1 MKPLPKAIV
10 IMGTTGIG
18 KSTISS
24 KVRNILG
31 GELISCDSVK
41 LYRGL
46 RIGSHKVYDP
56 HHKVH
61 MYDVVGI
68 NDHYTVQ
75 QYAEMAH
82 ECTKDIFSRGK
93 TPIYFGGANMY
104 MEWLLF
110 GTGSAPNTDR
120 KKMEQVEERLRKMSC
135 WDEAV
140 NYAMPMDPEGVQ
152 KLNRNDYY
160 RLSRVVTIAEDK
172 NEKFSDLQG
181 FETPQMELD
190 LRGAFVYP
198 EDRSSLYRSLDRRCE
213 KMLAD
218 GLLEEVQNL
227 LHLHGGEF
235 PRKIETIV
243 GYRQTIEF
251 LKRYPSNPTPA
262 EFKQYLY
269 AFQSANRDYA
279 RRQMMY
285 FRKSKKLNPV
295 FRAIPSLPTMESA
308 ERTTEIILE
317 LFKMTPE
324 EYAKDPRWRDPIPI
338 VGSKANREYKS
349 KQEVFG
355 NVENVKLL
363 LARLETERGRLKNV
377 QVKI

>member
-1 MKPLPKAIV
+1 MGKGVLPKGIV

-18 KSTISS
+18 KSTISA
-24 KVRNILG
+24 KVRNVLD

-41 LYRGL
+41 LYKGL

-56 HHKVH
+56 QHTVH
-61 MYDVVGI
+61 MYDVVGL

-82 ECTKDIFSRGK
+82 QCTTQVLQRGK

-110 GTGSAPNTDR
+110 GTGSAPSLDR
-120 KKMEQVEERLRKMSC
+120 KKMEEVEDRLRQMSC

-140 NYAMPMDPEGVQ
+140 NHVMPMDPAGVE

-160 RLSRVVTIAEDK
+160 RLARIVTIAEDR
-172 NEKFSDLQG
+172 NAKFSEMQG
-181 FETPQMELD
+181 FEQPQMEMD

-198 EDRSSLYRSLDRRCE
+198 ASRESLYRSLDRRCE

-227 LHLHGGEF
+227 LHQHGGAF

-251 LKRYPSNPTPA
+251 LKRYPQKPTPG
-262 EFKQYLY
+262 EFMQYLG

-285 FRKSKKLNPV
+285 FRRSKKLNPV
-295 FRAIPSLPTMESA
+295 FRAIPSLPTA
-308 ERTTEIILE
+308 EAAEETTQILLE
-317 LFKMTPE
+317 LYNMTPE
-324 EYAKDPRWRDPIPI
+324 EYAADTRWREPIPI
-338 VGSKANREYKS
+338 VGSKANREYKT

-355 NVENVKLL
+355 NVDNVKMLL
-363 LARLETERGRLKNV
+363 ERLEAERKRLKD
-377 QVKI
+377 